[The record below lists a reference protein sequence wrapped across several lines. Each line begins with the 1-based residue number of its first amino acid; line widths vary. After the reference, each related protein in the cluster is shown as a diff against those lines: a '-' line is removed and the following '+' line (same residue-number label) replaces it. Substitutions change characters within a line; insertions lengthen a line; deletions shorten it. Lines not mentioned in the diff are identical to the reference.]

1 MKLILQIAGGIVLA
15 GLVWFVISLMLAGAA
30 VKSFTTTTNQAVA
43 DFQQKQEQ
51 RIAEQRTRQQVQI
64 AERQRQELERKQLAA
79 AQMRAESDARAAQVR
94 AEAQKEAAWQAF
106 YQPPPECLHPPTWED
121 QVECGNKHIRAKR
134 DFEARWARGE
144 LR

>member
-1 MKLILQIAGGIVLA
+1 MKLVLQIAGGIVLA

-30 VKSFTTTTNQAVA
+30 VKTFTTTTNQTIA

-51 RIAEQRTRQQVQI
+51 RIAEQRAAQQAQI
-64 AERQRQELERKQLAA
+64 VERQRQEIVRKQEA
-79 AQMRAESDARAAQVR
+79 AAQVR
-94 AEAQKEAAWQAF
+94 AESEALAAELDAERRKEAAWQSF
-106 YQPPPECLHPPTWED
+106 YQPPPECLNPPTWEA

-134 DFEARWARGE
+134 EFEARWGRGE